1 MKVYCFKISE
11 SSEIKKDNLPES
23 VLQHCKKKE
32 SFLAAQALIEMGAE
46 NLHYGDKNKPFAD
59 NCCVSIS
66 HSGDMVAV
74 CTSDKPIGIDI
85 EKIDRERDLSK
96 IANRF
101 YHGKELEEFKKN
113 PTADL
118 FFEIWTKKEA
128 YSKIGGEGVGEVF
141 KGFDVFSLSEFDF
154 QTENVNGYM
163 LSVCEKT
170 E

>member
-1 MKVYCFKISE
+1 MKVYYFKVSE
-11 SSEIKKDNLPES
+11 SSEINKENLPKS

-59 NCCVSIS
+59 NCYVSIS

-85 EKIDRERDLSK
+85 EKIDRKRDLNK

-101 YHGKELEEFKKN
+101 YHGKELDDFKAN
-113 PTADL
+113 STADL
-118 FFEIWTKKEA
+118 FYEIWTKKEA
-128 YSKIGGEGVGEVF
+128 YSKISGEGVGEVF
-141 KGFDVFSLSEFDF
+141 KGFDVYSLDGYVFE
-154 QTENVNGYM
+154 TEIIDEYV
-163 LSVCEKT
+163 LSICEMK
-170 E
+170 

>member
-1 MKVYCFKISE
+1 MKVYYFKVSE
-11 SSEIKKDNLPES
+11 NPEIHKDNLPER

-46 NLHYGDKNKPFAD
+46 NLYYGDKNKPFAD
-59 NCCVSIS
+59 NCFVSIS

-101 YHGKELEEFKKN
+101 YHGKELEAFKEK

-141 KGFDVFSLSEFDF
+141 KGFDAYSLDGYTFK
-154 QTENVNGYM
+154 TEIIGDYV
-163 LSVCEKT
+163 LSICEKQ
-170 E
+170 